1 MKILLSGAAGFIG
14 YHLSKELIK
23 NNNEVVGI
31 DNLNNYYDKKHKIK
45 RLQNLKS
52 DNFIFIENDIN
63 KIKSQNLQGI
73 DLIINLAAQPGVRL
87 PPQKYSEYYLNNING
102 FNEVLLYALNNNV
115 KNVIYAS
122 SSSVYSDLNK
132 MPFSE
137 KDKIYSQKSTYG
149 FSKYVN
155 ELQAEFYFKK
165 FGINSIGLRFFTVYG
180 EFGRP
185 DMAYYNFAKNILL
198 GKEII
203 LHNDGL
209 MTRDMTYIEDIIK
222 GIMNSI
228 DKIQTN
234 NQEIC
239 KVFNLGKGDPVKTKD
254 LLMMTEKLLNKKA
267 RVNYINTDNEVMH
280 TLSCNKI
287 AGKYLDFKPKTT
299 LNDGLE
305 NFINWFLK
313 NSNG

>member
-115 KNVIYAS
+115 KKCH
-122 SSSVYSDLNK
+122 LC
-132 MPFSE
+132 
-137 KDKIYSQKSTYG
+137 
-149 FSKYVN
+149 
-155 ELQAEFYFKK
+155 FK
-165 FGINSIGLRFFTVYG
+165 
-180 EFGRP
+180 
-185 DMAYYNFAKNILL
+185 
-198 GKEII
+198 
-203 LHNDGL
+203 
-209 MTRDMTYIEDIIK
+209 
-222 GIMNSI
+222 
-228 DKIQTN
+228 
-234 NQEIC
+234 
-239 KVFNLGKGDPVKTKD
+239 
-254 LLMMTEKLLNKKA
+254 
-267 RVNYINTDNEVMH
+267 
-280 TLSCNKI
+280 
-287 AGKYLDFKPKTT
+287 
-299 LNDGLE
+299 
-305 NFINWFLK
+305 
-313 NSNG
+313 